1 MQASG
6 RMQLAMFSS
15 VLYIL
20 LISLSFGYAADKIPL
35 YFSFITAKTGGFIS
49 SGSIPII
56 DKALEQI
63 NSRSDILENY
73 ILQYNEV
80 QDSNVSLLLF
90 KIFVQ
95 CTCINKW
102 YFKEVYV
109 LMKSVFLMS
118 SYGAPLAQRASYLAL
133 HSSLF
138 GPDGV
143 VNYMYD

>member
-80 QDSNVSLLLF
+80 QDSNVSLLSIIVILF
-90 KIFVQ
+90 TIFVQ
-95 CTCINKW
+95 CT
-102 YFKEVYV
+102 V
-109 LMKSVFLMS
+109 
-118 SYGAPLAQRASYLAL
+118 
-133 HSSLF
+133 
-138 GPDGV
+138 
-143 VNYMYD
+143 